1 MRWSPRTTASR
12 HSFRISMWRARIT
25 GTGSTQRVAPTGF
38 SSSGGWPLPRPSPYH
53 TGPLTAPAKTA
64 SPRRTLP
71 VSCMAGL
78 PGAHGLL
85 AEVELA
91 LLLALHHQ
99 GVGDQLG
106 DAGDLDLG
114 GPELAHRRERG
125 PVDGAHG
132 RQLVHPVPL
141 VDEAHRVAARQAAA
155 EPDLHVLLGAEA
167 GAPAAAEG
175 LLADGV
181 LRHLEEVPHHAL
193 QDVARLREHPHR
205 ARRVAGVVEGDAP
218 PVVPAGI
225 ELELAVPDEVGGE
238 LHDEIGRASCRER
251 V

>member
-25 GTGSTQRVAPTGF
+25 GTGSMHWVAPPTGF
-38 SSSGGWPLPRPSPYH
+38 SSSGGWPLPRPRPYQ
-53 TGPLTAPAKTA
+53 TGPVATPAKTA

-78 PGAHGLL
+78 HGGAHGLL

-114 GPELAHRRERG
+114 GPELAHGRERG
-125 PVDGAHG
+125 PIDGAHG
-132 RQLVHPVPL
+132 RQLVHPVTL
-141 VDEAHRVAARQAAA
+141 VDVAHRVAARQAAA
-155 EPDLHVLLGAEA
+155 EPDLHVLLGAQA
-167 GAPAAAEG
+167 GPPAATEG
-175 LLADGV
+175 LRADGV

-193 QDVARLREHPHR
+193 QDVARLREHPH
-205 ARRVAGVVEGDAP
+205 
-218 PVVPAGI
+218 
-225 ELELAVPDEVGGE
+225 
-238 LHDEIGRASCRER
+238 
-251 V
+251 